1 MDEKKK
7 VLFSFVGSRDPY
19 SDGKAKRLWKKFQ
32 GRETTSEGSVLT
44 ACRWLNPDIV
54 YLFPSSKEKAA
65 QPGNHTEDRANE
77 AREIILSKFGVKEC
91 TVMPLMTENAT
102 DTTKLYTCLRN
113 NMRRIFNSLTKNY
126 PDEQDCIRNRYELIF
141 ILTSGTQQMNESARL
156 FLPSLPY
163 EFQYYTCVAPGY
175 AQGKDRVKPTD
186 LKLADEARLL
196 KSIEANADS
205 YYFHSVIENCRILA
219 EVSVLK
225 MRRDRS
231 KELAN
236 LFTAYEDID
245 SMQYDSAYEKISEAA
260 DFYSRHKEEYQEKQ
274 PILPVAGIGDVLKRQ
289 AEYLKGLW
297 GRVRT
302 NDEGEDVNSLIDL
315 FFNMERAYTRGNYVD
330 VLARFWRLREG
341 MMNFRLLTYHKLDR
355 RNLRKPFISKEDE
368 QTRKANY
375 DRLMKSDYSDRVD
388 ANNGW
393 VRNEIIAVVSLLTG
407 FFGDRELAE
416 FENVYRAKLERLQ
429 KARNQTI
436 VAHGMLPVSK
446 DAADMCM
453 TLGKE
458 IIKLIPGG
466 HEVYDIYPFKRE
478 NIQEVLNLLKYI

>member
-1 MDEKKK
+1 MNEKKK

-44 ACRWLNPDIV
+44 ACRWLKPDIV
-54 YLFPSSKEKAA
+54 YLFPSSKEKAV
-65 QPGNHTEDRANE
+65 QPGEHTEDRANE
-77 AREIILSKFGVKEC
+77 AREILLSEFGVKEC

-113 NMRRIFNSLTKNY
+113 NMRKIFNSLTKNY

-156 FLPSLPY
+156 YLPSLPY
-163 EFQYYTCVAPGY
+163 EFQYYRCIDPRY
-175 AQGKDRVKPTD
+175 AQGKDRVKPID
-186 LKLADEARLL
+186 LTLANETWLL
-196 KSIEANADS
+196 KSIEANADG

-231 KELAN
+231 SEIGN

-245 SMQYDSAYEKISEAA
+245 SLKYDSAYEKISKAA
-260 DFYSRHKEEYQEKQ
+260 SYYSSHKEEYQEKQ
-274 PILPVAGIGDVLKRQ
+274 PILPVAGIGDVLNRQ
-289 AEYLKGLW
+289 AEFLKSLW
-297 GRVRT
+297 GKVRIS
-302 NDEGEDVNSLIDL
+302 DEGEDLNSLIDL
-315 FFNMERAYTRGNYVD
+315 YYNMERSYIRGNYVD

-341 MMNFRLLTYHKLDR
+341 MMNYRLLKNYKLNR
-355 RNLRKPFISKEDE
+355 RNLRKQFLSKEDE

-375 DRLMKSDYSDRVD
+375 DRLMKSDYSGRVD
-388 ANNGW
+388 ANGW
-393 VRNEIIAVVSLLTG
+393 VRNEISAIVSLLTD
-407 FFGDRELAE
+407 FFGDRELAS
-416 FENVYRAKLERLQ
+416 FENVYRTKLERLQ

-446 DAADMCM
+446 DTADMCM

-466 HEVYDIYPFKRE
+466 QEVYDSYPFKRE
-478 NIQEVLNLLKYI
+478 DMREVLNLLKYI